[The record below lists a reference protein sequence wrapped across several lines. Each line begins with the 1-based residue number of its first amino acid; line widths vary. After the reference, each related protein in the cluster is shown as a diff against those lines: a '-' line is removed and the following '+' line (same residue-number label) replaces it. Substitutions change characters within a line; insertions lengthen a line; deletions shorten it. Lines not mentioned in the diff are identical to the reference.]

1 MSPWIFLAGA
11 ILAEVCGTLAL
22 RASDGF
28 SRPVPT
34 VIVPVG
40 YGIAFFLLSRCLKAG
55 MPLGTAYAVW
65 ASLGVVLVAIA
76 GRFLFADTLTPR
88 AIAGIAIIV
97 VGVVLVEGA
106 H

>member
-1 MSPWIFLAGA
+1 MSPWVFLAAA

-28 SRPVPT
+28 TRLLPT
-34 VIVPVG
+34 VVVPIG
-40 YGIAFFLLSRCLKAG
+40 YGVAFYLLSRCLRAG

-76 GRFLFADTLTPR
+76 GRFLFADPVTPR
-88 AIAGIAIIV
+88 TMVGIAVIIL
-97 VGVVLVEGA
+97 GVVLVEGA

>member
-1 MSPWIFLAGA
+1 MSPWLALAGA

-28 SRPVPT
+28 SRLAPT
-34 VIVPVG
+34 LVIPVG
-40 YGIAFFLLSRCLKAG
+40 YGIAFFLLSQCLKAG

-65 ASLGVVLVAIA
+65 SSLGVVLVAIA
-76 GRFLFADTLTPR
+76 GRFLFADPVTPR
-88 AIAGIAIIV
+88 MIAGIGIII

-106 H
+106 R

>member
-1 MSPWIFLAGA
+1 MNRWFLLAGA

-28 SRPVPT
+28 SRWRPSA
-34 VIVPVG
+34 IVVVG
-40 YGIAFFLLSRCLKAG
+40 YGVAFFLLSQCLKAG

-65 ASLGVVLVAIA
+65 SSLGVVLIAVA
-76 GRFLFADTLTPR
+76 GRFLFDDPVTARTIL
-88 AIAGIAIIV
+88 GIGFII

-106 H
+106 R